1 MLSRTEGSAYA
12 DIVQGPVQ
20 VIRNHQIP
28 VRIRV
33 SAVERRKKCPARTLF
48 RRNRR
53 FYNKDVSRRTGEF
66 QEGEKPCFTL

>member
-1 MLSRTEGSAYA
+1 
-12 DIVQGPVQ
+12 
-20 VIRNHQIP
+20 
-28 VRIRV
+28 
-33 SAVERRKKCPARTLF
+33 VERRKKCPARTLF